1 MTTQWGG
8 ALATELG
15 SEAVLN
21 DCENRREKLLF
32 TLDPILFTH
41 SSAEGVGLFMT
52 TINISYRLMC
62 GHSLS
67 FLLYLRGELP
77 GHKVTVHLNSWT
89 RVRLLQGSRTISHSS
104 WPRVTSPHSSLTYL
118 LCYRQQPTG
127 LKLYPILGL
136 ICR

>member
-1 MTTQWGG
+1 MGRYDHSVGRGTCH
-8 ALATELG
+8 ELG

-32 TLDPILFTH
+32 TLDPTLFTH

-52 TINISYRLMC
+52 TINISYRLTC

-89 RVRLLQGSRTISHSS
+89 RASQTLAGQPHYFTLLMAKGNFSTFF
-104 WPRVTSPHSSLTYL
+104 PNLPFL
-118 LCYRQQPTG
+118 L
-127 LKLYPILGL
+127 
-136 ICR
+136 